1 MIEYIAFCAIKE
13 MDWLHG
19 VQFFCAKE
27 HLWQQNDLALVANCW
42 ERGDAY
48 GSVTYAT
55 FQHTNAP
62 TVAPSIAPTDQTDKC
77 SLSRP
82 VAVHSG
88 RLGRGLL
95 YSCHWEPGLEC
106 NLHNLRNLRSKCA
119 PILYLL
125 SCLQPRPH
133 TAQWPSNG
141 IDNNFSSHWGWVS
154 FYSFFKTYF
163 GLLTRTRKKAA
174 SDNC

>member
-1 MIEYIAFCAIKE
+1 MIEYIAFWAIKE

-27 HLWQQNDLALVANCW
+27 HLWQQNDLALVANFW
-42 ERGDAY
+42 ERGDAD
-48 GSVTYAT
+48 GSAVSHM
-55 FQHTNAP
+55 QHTDAP

-133 TAQWPSNG
+133 TAQWPSNETPTFHPIEGG
-141 IDNNFSSHWGWVS
+141 ILFIGHSSI
-154 FYSFFKTYF
+154 
-163 GLLTRTRKKAA
+163 LL
-174 SDNC
+174 

>member
-1 MIEYIAFCAIKE
+1 MFLLQKGICGCK
-13 MDWLHG
+13 MTLPWWLTFDSVG
-19 VQFFCAKE
+19 
-27 HLWQQNDLALVANCW
+27 
-42 ERGDAY
+42 R
-48 GSVTYAT
+48 VTYYAINT
-55 FQHTNAP
+55 LMAVSHMQHTNAP

-125 SCLQPRPH
+125 SCLQPRSD
-133 TAQWPSNG
+133 TAQWPSNETPTFHPIEG
-141 IDNNFSSHWGWVS
+141 GCHFIHWTL
-154 FYSFFKTYF
+154 FNIII

-174 SDNC
+174 WDNC

>member
-1 MIEYIAFCAIKE
+1 MTEYFACLNFLLQKSIFACKWPCFGGQLLRAWVESPI
-13 MDWLHG
+13 
-19 VQFFCAKE
+19 
-27 HLWQQNDLALVANCW
+27 LWPK
-42 ERGDAY
+42 DAD
-48 GSVTYAT
+48 GAVSHM
-55 FQHTNAP
+55 QHTNAP

-141 IDNNFSSHWGWVS
+141 IDNNIFSSHFIHWTL
-154 FYSFFKTYF
+154 FNIII

-174 SDNC
+174 WDNC